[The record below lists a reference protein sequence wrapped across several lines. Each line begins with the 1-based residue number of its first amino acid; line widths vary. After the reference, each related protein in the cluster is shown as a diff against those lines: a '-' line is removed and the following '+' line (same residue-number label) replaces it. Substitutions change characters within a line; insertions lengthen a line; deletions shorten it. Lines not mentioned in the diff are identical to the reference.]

1 MAFFIQLKP
10 ELEQSLAAQARVQ
23 GVSLDEYV
31 RTLLEKQAILRNYQ
45 LKLTL
50 EEFEAELDGL
60 TEFSDKIPD
69 LPLEALNRDS
79 IYRDH
84 D

>member
-1 MAFFIQLKP
+1 MSFILQLRP
-10 ELEQSLAAQARVQ
+10 DLEENLRSQARSL
-23 GVSLDEYV
+23 GVSIEEYLQS
-31 RTLLEKQAILRNYQ
+31 LLEKQAVLQQYQ
-45 LKLTL
+45 PKLTL

-60 TEFSDKIPD
+60 TEFADKIPD
-69 LPLEALNRDS
+69 LPLEALNRES

>member
-23 GVSLDEYV
+23 GVSLQQYEQS
-31 RTLLEKQAILRNYQ
+31 LLEKRAALHNRQP
-45 LKLTL
+45 KLTL
-50 EEFEAELDGL
+50 EEFKAELDGL
-60 TEFSDKIPD
+60 AEFSDKIPD
-69 LPLEALNRDS
+69 RPLETFNRES

>member
-1 MAFFIQLKP
+1 MAFFVQLKS
-10 ELEQSLAAQARVQ
+10 ELEESLAAQARAQ
-23 GVSLDEYV
+23 GLSLQEYV
-31 RTLLEKQAILRNYQ
+31 QSLLEKQAILQNYQ
-45 LKLTL
+45 PKLTL

-69 LPLEALNRDS
+69 LPLEALNRES